1 MADDRL
7 VELASRV
14 GGIDGKLGALVEIF
28 SKHQVEN
35 REDHH
40 AVMQVLCRMEEK
52 MDDKLDGHDSR
63 IKDLEK
69 FKSYAYGIAAA
80 VTFFISA
87 PHIAQ
92 LIIP

>member
-1 MADDRL
+1 MANL
-7 VELASRV
+7 IELASRV
-14 GGIDGKLGALVEIF
+14 GGVEGKLGALVETF
-28 SKHQVEN
+28 AEHRKEN
-35 REDHH
+35 SEDHI
-40 AVMQVLCRMEEK
+40 AVMAVLCRMEEK
-52 MDDKLDGHDSR
+52 MDDKFDGHDHR

-69 FKSYAYGIAAA
+69 FKSYAYGMAAA